1 MDEVLNV
8 IDAHAHVFPDK
19 IADKS
24 KDSVSRFYE
33 LPMYTVGTNSE
44 LKRIAQ
50 RQCEID
56 GKTYKFS
63 HQLICSPAVNAAQTA
78 SINSYIAELVK
89 SDDSFIGFGT
99 LHPDNSDYE
108 QIIDDI
114 AKLGLKGVKFHS
126 DFQQFDIDDKRMY
139 PIYRYIAKKGLPVLF
154 HMGDRKLEFSRPFR
168 LANVLE
174 DIPELVAVA
183 AHTGG
188 YSHWDEAINLPVS
201 PNLYFDISSS
211 LAFLK
216 GEQLYRFFERFGYER
231 FFFGSDFPMW
241 NPFDELRTFISF
253 GYDDKIQ
260 RAVEYDNFAGFIGLE
275 QAY

>member
-8 IDAHAHVFPDK
+8 IDAHVHVFPDK

-24 KDSVSRFYE
+24 KENVSRFYE
-33 LPMYTVGTNSE
+33 LPMYTVGTSGE
-44 LKRIAQ
+44 LKRIADHGF
-50 RQCEID
+50 EID
-56 GKTYKFS
+56 GKRYRFS
-63 HQLICSPAVNAAQTA
+63 HQLICSPALSAAQTA
-78 SINSYIAELVK
+78 SINGYIADLVK
-89 SDDSFIGFGT
+89 SEERFIGYGT
-99 LHPDNSDYE
+99 LHPDNGDYE
-108 QIIDDI
+108 QVIDSIIE
-114 AKLGLKGVKFHS
+114 LGLKGLKFHS

-139 PIYRYIAKKGLPVLF
+139 PVYRYAAKKGLPVLF

-168 LANVLE
+168 LANVLN

-188 YSHWDEAINLPVS
+188 YSHWDEAISLPVS

-241 NPFDELRTFISF
+241 SPVDELKTFISF
-253 GYDDKIQ
+253 GYDEKIQ
-260 RAVEYDNFAGFIGLE
+260 RAVEYDNFARFIGLE
-275 QAY
+275 QA